1 MKLLKVKGVVIKEIP
16 YKENDKII
24 TLMTDSLGKISCM
37 ARGAKKT
44 NSALLAS
51 CQLLVYSEFV
61 LYKGT
66 SFYHIN
72 SAEIIDT
79 FYNLRIDLDKLERAY
94 EITKSLNNL
103 VYENQETEG
112 VLSLYLN
119 TLFVIAN
126 KEMSFNY
133 VQSVFRLK
141 LLALLGY
148 SPSIVKCVN
157 CNTHMVE
164 KEQDN
169 NYYYSYNMNNVLCGE
184 CYNKLMKENMET
196 IKNGWYVRLSKAAF
210 YAMYYILASDIKKIF
225 SFKIDDKTEQ
235 ELTKL
240 VDRLYVEQISF

>member
-169 NYYYSYNMNNVLCGE
+169 NYYYSYNMNNVLCGG
-184 CYNKLMKENMET
+184 CYNKLMKENMDA

-240 VDRLYVEQISF
+240 VDRLYIEQISF

>member
-184 CYNKLMKENMET
+184 CYNKLMKENMDA

-240 VDRLYVEQISF
+240 VDRLYIEQISF

>member
-157 CNTHMVE
+157 CNTHMIE

-169 NYYYSYNMNNVLCGE
+169 NYYYSYNMNNVLCSE

-240 VDRLYVEQISF
+240 VDRLYIEQISF